1 MKILMKAVKCEEK
14 RLPAAAAYINDA
26 LEVGRRGGMWDNM
39 LLALKPWSAKLYI
52 ATHEMGIGV
61 WLTYKE
67 SSKQSRAPP
76 EELVCNLQMRIHC
89 RHQTPKT
96 CRQASVE
103 YRKRVKGHRRAM
115 HIIG

>member
-1 MKILMKAVKCEEK
+1 
-14 RLPAAAAYINDA
+14 
-26 LEVGRRGGMWDNM
+26 MWDDM
-39 LLALKPWSAKLYI
+39 LLALKPWGAKLCI

-67 SSKQSRAPP
+67 SSKQSRVPP
-76 EELVCNLQMRIHC
+76 EELVRDLRMRIHC

-96 CRQASVE
+96 CRQASVGH
-103 YRKRVKGHRRAM
+103 RKRVKGHQKAM